1 MSDIGLLA
9 NEYQTASELAR
20 QINVVATRLKR
31 EHHDLPAPAGASG
44 SELAVRRRDLGH
56 LIGAVARLLDAEDG
70 GDPVPAIPASFVQQA
85 RVAHGGALEYYRQ
98 DLRELAGLLADPS
111 ARLGERDLALLDELA
126 TFADAESSRVFRR
139 LLRK

>member
-20 QINVVATRLKR
+20 QINFVATQLKR
-31 EHHDLPAPAGASG
+31 EHHGLPAPVGSSG
-44 SELAVRRRDLGH
+44 SELAARRRDLGH
-56 LIGAVARLLDAEDG
+56 LIGEVARLLDAEG
-70 GDPVPAIPASFVQQA
+70 EGDPAPAIPASFVQQA
-85 RVAHGGALEYYRQ
+85 RVTHGGALEYYRQ
-98 DLRELAGLLADPS
+98 DLRDLAGRLGDPA
-111 ARLGERDLALLDELA
+111 ARLGEQDLALLDELA